1 MFLLRVLIQHCCHC
15 RRQSSCLFRLLK
27 KATSIADFCC
37 KSVFAPEQSEKQ
49 FLKLKPGDLER
60 AVQLFGIQV
69 QLIFFF
75 FQKIGVW
82 TQNSNVRPLSLSK
95 ASINWWIYWNF
106 EHTFENGVEFSQPH
120 WNDCWITR
128 RNWLFNSNGG
138 CYLTPQSKPKHRKFQ
153 FVSQLFE
160 MFS

>member
-69 QLIFFF
+69 QLIFLFKRLEF
-75 FQKIGVW
+75 GPKIRILDHFPYRKPRLIDEFIEISS
-82 TQNSNVRPLSLSK
+82 TRLKMALNFLSR
-95 ASINWWIYWNF
+95 IEMI
-106 EHTFENGVEFSQPH
+106 VELL
-120 WNDCWITR
+120 DAID
-128 RNWLFNSNGG
+128 
-138 CYLTPQSKPKHRKFQ
+138 YLTQMA
-153 FVSQLFE
+153 VVI
-160 MFS
+160 